1 MDASELLSTA
11 LIAEDLDRWLREDG
25 LDAGDVTSEVIVEA
39 DNEGTFRLVAREP
52 MVVCGLEPLGRGLAA
67 LESDVALAASVD
79 EGDQVESETTLG
91 TLTGE
96 RRTALA
102 LERSILNILGRTCGV
117 ATLTHRYVAAVT
129 DTRAVITDT
138 RKTIPGLRRWDKYAV
153 TCGGGTSHRMGLHD
167 AALFKD
173 NHLASLQGAQMAE
186 QLAGAIARA
195 RADRSLAF
203 VQVEV
208 DTQDQ
213 LAVVLGV
220 PGVDIILLD
229 NMPPDVLK
237 EAVATRDA
245 VAPNVQLEASG
256 GITLA
261 SVRAVAESGVDRIA
275 IGALTRDATILDIG
289 LDA

>member
-1 MDASELLSTA
+1 
-11 LIAEDLDRWLREDG
+11 
-25 LDAGDVTSEVIVEA
+25 
-39 DNEGTFRLVAREP
+39 
-52 MVVCGLEPLGRGLAA
+52 
-67 LESDVALAASVD
+67 
-79 EGDQVESETTLG
+79 
-91 TLTGE
+91 
-96 RRTALA
+96 
-102 LERSILNILGRTCGV
+102 
-117 ATLTHRYVAAVT
+117 
-129 DTRAVITDT
+129 
-138 RKTIPGLRRWDKYAV
+138 
-153 TCGGGTSHRMGLHD
+153 MGLHD

-186 QLAGAIARA
+186 QLAGAIVRA

-237 EAVATRDA
+237 ETVATRDA
-245 VAPNVQLEASG
+245 VAPNVQLDASG

>member
-229 NMPPDVLK
+229 NMPPVVLK

>member
-67 LESDVALAASVD
+67 LECDVALAASVD

>member
-11 LIAEDLDRWLREDG
+11 LIVEDLDRWLREDG

-67 LESDVALAASVD
+67 LECDVALAASVD
-79 EGDQVESETTLG
+79 EGDQVESGTTLG

-153 TCGGGTSHRMGLHD
+153 TCGGGMSHRMGLHD

>member
-1 MDASELLSTA
+1 MDASELLPTVV
-11 LIAEDLDRWLREDG
+11 IAEDLDQWLREDG

-39 DNEGTFRLVAREP
+39 DHEATFRLVAREP
-52 MVVCGLEPLGRGLAA
+52 MVVCGLEPLCRGLAA
-67 LESDVALAASVD
+67 LECDAALAASVD
-79 EGDQVESETTLG
+79 EGDQVESETMLG
-91 TLTGE
+91 TLTGD

-129 DTRAVITDT
+129 GTRAVITDT

-173 NHLASLQGAQMAE
+173 NHLASLQGVQMAE

-213 LAVVLGV
+213 LTVVLGV

-245 VAPNVQLEASG
+245 VAPDVQLEASG
-256 GITLA
+256 GITLE
-261 SVRAVAESGVDRIA
+261 SVLAVAESGVDRIA